1 MENRSDSIVAD
12 GEFSANAAQYLY
24 DNGFVVVPNL
34 IAPNRLKQ
42 LSMAYDSAF
51 TTASPGDVRVGTT
64 STRLNDFVNRRPEF
78 EELSVCRPLLEACRH
93 VIGQPFKLSSML
105 GRTLHPNAPAQGLH
119 IDFKADEERFPLVSY
134 IWMINEFRSDNGA
147 TQFLSGS
154 HNWSE
159 IPLHLTTDYMAEY
172 ENQIVKACGRAGS
185 LIIFNG
191 SVLHGHSPNKTNNP
205 RRSIQGAFIP
215 CGYPKL
221 NK

>member
-1 MENRSDSIVAD
+1 MTACGQFGSAHVNGLCDS
-12 GEFSANAAQYLY
+12 
-24 DNGFVVVPNL
+24 GFVVIPNL

-51 TTASPGDVRVGTT
+51 ATARLGDVRIGTT
-64 STRLNDFVNRRPEF
+64 STRLNDFVNRGPEF

-134 IWMINEFRSDNGA
+134 IWMIDEFRSDNGA

-159 IPLHLTTDYMAEY
+159 IPHELTNDDMAEY

-185 LIIFNG
+185 LIMFNG

-215 CGYPKL
+215 CGHQAE
-221 NK
+221 